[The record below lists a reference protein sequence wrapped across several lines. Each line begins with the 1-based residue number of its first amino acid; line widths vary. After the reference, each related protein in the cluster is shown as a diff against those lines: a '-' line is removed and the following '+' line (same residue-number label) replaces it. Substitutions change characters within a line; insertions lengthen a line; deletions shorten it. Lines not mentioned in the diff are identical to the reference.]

1 MHSRTLMVGSVDF
14 SQLRFVFLVGDE
26 LTLFGFVR
34 EEYEKNFENHCL
46 RL

>member
-1 MHSRTLMVGSVDF
+1 MVGSVDF
-14 SQLRFVFLVGDE
+14 SQIRFVFLVEDE

-34 EEYEKNFENHCL
+34 KEYEKNFENRCL